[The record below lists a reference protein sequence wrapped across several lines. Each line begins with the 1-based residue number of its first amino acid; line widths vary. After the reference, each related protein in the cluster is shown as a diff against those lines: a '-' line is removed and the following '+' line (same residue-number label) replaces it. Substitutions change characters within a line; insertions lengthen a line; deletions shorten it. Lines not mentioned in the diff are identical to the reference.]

1 MAELRPGDYPHP
13 DLHIVSSDYWSTLGI
28 PLIRGRWFTAADDE
42 KAPKVGIINALMAR
56 RLFAGNDPVGK
67 RFVVGHH
74 AKEED
79 WITIVGVAG
88 DTKLYGLENP
98 ARLEVYLPF
107 RQWPDGDMNLI
118 VKSGVSPA
126 ALSAAVREVVNT
138 VDKDQPIA
146 ETSTMEQLVSDSV
159 ATRRVTL
166 VLLGLFSGLALVL
179 AAIGIYGVIS
189 YSVAQRT
196 QEIGIRVA
204 LGAQRSSL
212 MSMILKQGLR
222 TALLGIGIGLVAA
235 LGLTQLM
242 KSLLFGIGATDPVT
256 FISVA
261 ATLLLVAL
269 AACYL
274 PARRAMCVDPLVA
287 LKYE

>member
-1 MAELRPGDYPHP
+1 
-13 DLHIVSSDYWSTLGI
+13 
-28 PLIRGRWFTAADDE
+28 
-42 KAPKVGIINALMAR
+42 
-56 RLFAGNDPVGK
+56 
-67 RFVVGHH
+67 
-74 AKEED
+74 
-79 WITIVGVAG
+79 
-88 DTKLYGLENP
+88 
-98 ARLEVYLPF
+98 
-107 RQWPDGDMNLI
+107 
-118 VKSGVSPA
+118 VKSSVGPA
-126 ALSAAVREVVNT
+126 ALTSAVRAVVNGI
-138 VDKDQPIA
+138 DKDQPIA
-146 ETSTMEQLVSDSV
+146 ETTTMEQLVSDSV

-166 VLLGLFSGLALVL
+166 VLLGLFSGLALLL

-242 KSLLFGIGATDPVT
+242 KSLLFGIGATDPLT

-261 ATLLLVAL
+261 ATLLFVAL
-269 AACYL
+269 AASYL
-274 PARRAMCVDPLVA
+274 PARRAMRVDPLVA